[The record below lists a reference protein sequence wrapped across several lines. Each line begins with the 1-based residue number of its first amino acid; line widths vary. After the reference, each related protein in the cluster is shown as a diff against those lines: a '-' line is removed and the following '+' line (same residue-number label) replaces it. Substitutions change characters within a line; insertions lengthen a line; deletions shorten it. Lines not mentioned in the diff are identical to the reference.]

1 MSAEQPLVQGRME
14 GNCIHCG
21 VAMGAFLG
29 TMTENGPIHNECI
42 PAYKR
47 NHVERCAHCDRALGT
62 KRTILN
68 GKKLR
73 PECVA
78 DFKAGKPYVPPT
90 MEGPLTKFAIGRS
103 FFSGKNW
110 KDRYFVLNKQNGL
123 CYYENED
130 AYRAGKAPKGSVPMA
145 LDTRLVTRPTRQ
157 LHKECIN
164 QSKEMMVIFQEQGNE
179 RMLLM
184 SAPTWQKHDEWVE
197 VFKCYLKKIDESK
210 DVDR

>member
-103 FFSGKNW
+103 FFSGKN
-110 KDRYFVLNKQNGL
+110 FAFLSAISL
-123 CYYENED
+123 C
-130 AYRAGKAPKGSVPMA
+130 SVVPSWM
-145 LDTRLVTRPTRQ
+145 RLAARLLTPSRQ
-157 LHKECIN
+157 LAGSCPW
-164 QSKEMMVIFQEQGNE
+164 
-179 RMLLM
+179 LLARSSLEPRVM
-184 SAPTWQKHDEWVE
+184 RYSAH
-197 VFKCYLKKIDESK
+197 S
-210 DVDR
+210 